1 MLIVKTLYC
10 HYLTMKLFMEKVLF
24 FEKCLE
30 MIGKNLPIYDCCSLI
45 CILILERNY
54 LWRAQSSEPGMNGTT
69 NQAWKTTCFN
79 MISGL
84 YTPSSGEII
93 LDGQNIA
100 GLEPYEVTQMGIG
113 RTFQNIRLFPN
124 LSVLDNVRVA
134 YHIHAGY
141 NMIDAILRNSRY
153 NAQERE
159 LTEKALDFLAIF
171 KLERIQDELAMN
183 LPYGEQRRVEIA
195 RALASN
201 PRLLLLDEPAAGM
214 NPAEIVTLM
223 ELIHFVQ
230 ERFNLTIL
238 LIEHQMRFVMGICE
252 RITVMDFGEVIARGT
267 PREIQANPKVIE
279 AYLGKGA
286 AHA

>member
-1 MLIVKTLYC
+1 MTNTDAAQTPSSGRPLLEVHKLTKYFGGLRAVNEFDMTIQPGELIGL
-10 HYLTMKLFMEKVLF
+10 
-24 FEKCLE
+24 
-30 MIGKNLPIYDCCSLI
+30 IGP
-45 CILILERNY
+45 
-54 LWRAQSSEPGMNGTT
+54 NG
-69 NQAWKTTCFN
+69 AGKTTSFN

-100 GLEPYEVTQMGIG
+100 GLEPHEVTQMGIG
-113 RTFQNIRLFPN
+113 RTFQNIRLFQN

-141 NMIDAILRNSRY
+141 NMIDAIVRNKRY
-153 NAQERE
+153 SAQERE
-159 LTEKALDFLAIF
+159 LTEKAQDFLAIF
-171 KLERIQDELAMN
+171 KLERIQNELAMN

-252 RITVMDFGEVIARGT
+252 HITVMDFGEVIARGT
-267 PREIQANPKVIE
+267 PKEIQANPKVIE

>member
-1 MLIVKTLYC
+1 MTNTDAAQTPSSGRPLLEVHKLTKYFGGLRAVNEFDMTIQPGELIGL
-10 HYLTMKLFMEKVLF
+10 
-24 FEKCLE
+24 
-30 MIGKNLPIYDCCSLI
+30 IGP
-45 CILILERNY
+45 
-54 LWRAQSSEPGMNGTT
+54 NG
-69 NQAWKTTCFN
+69 AGKTTSFN

-93 LDGQNIA
+93 LDGQSIA
-100 GLEPYEVTQMGIG
+100 GLEPHEVTQMGIG
-113 RTFQNIRLFPN
+113 RTFQNIRLFQN

-141 NMIDAILRNSRY
+141 NMIDAIVRNKRY
-153 NAQERE
+153 SAQERE
-159 LTEKALDFLAIF
+159 LTEKAQDFLAIF
-171 KLERIQDELAMN
+171 KLERIQNELAMN

-252 RITVMDFGEVIARGT
+252 HITVMDFGEVIARGT
-267 PREIQANPKVIE
+267 PKEIQANPKVIE

>member
-1 MLIVKTLYC
+1 MTQTTANPVTTSQTPGAAQPLLNVRKLNKMFGGLRAVNDFDMTIYPGELVGLI
-10 HYLTMKLFMEKVLF
+10 
-24 FEKCLE
+24 
-30 MIGKNLPIYDCCSLI
+30 GP
-45 CILILERNY
+45 
-54 LWRAQSSEPGMNGTT
+54 NG
-69 NQAWKTTCFN
+69 AGKTTCFN

-84 YTPSSGEII
+84 YTPTSGEIM
-93 LDGQNIA
+93 LYGQNIA
-100 GLEPYEVTQMGIG
+100 GLDPYEVTQMGVG

-124 LSVLDNVRVA
+124 LSVLDNVRIA
-134 YHIHAGY
+134 YHLHAGY
-141 NMIDAILRNSRY
+141 SMIDAILRNKRY
-153 NAQERE
+153 EAMERE
-159 LTEKALDFLAIF
+159 LTEKAQDFLAIF

-223 ELIHFVQ
+223 ELIHFVRD
-230 ERFNLTIL
+230 RFNLTIL

-267 PREIQANPKVIE
+267 PKEIQANPRVVE

-286 AHA
+286 THAA